1 MRALYTLTFKVWCL
15 EVTGMASFCL
25 ERLKREGA
33 KVKYRDWVRRA
44 AIVAVFACSGSLAR
58 AGDVADSPAARID
71 RIFEKYA
78 SSSAPGCAVG
88 VFERGKLTLFRG
100 YGVANVITAEPFTAD
115 TLFYAASVSKQ
126 FTALAVALLADEGKL
141 SLEDDVRKWIPEL
154 PNYGTPITVAMLM
167 HHTSGVRDFLGLL
180 DLAGVETF
188 DQLDVPKTLR
198 LVAAQRGL
206 DFTPGT
212 KHQYSNG
219 GYFLLGQVVAR
230 ASGEPLHEFA
240 KRRILEPLG
249 MQHAFFRNG
258 SNPRDANVS
267 HGYVEDGKSG
277 FQLADGYPSISGSG
291 GLMISMNDLGKYDHD
306 FHVGHNLWTEGV
318 REIMLSPGTL
328 ANGERFTDEYNLH
341 YAGGLSVGNWRGQQF
356 VSHGGGATGF
366 SNYYLLL
373 PALKFSVAAFCN
385 RGDADPAPMTEKI
398 AEAYRGSDLRLVE
411 SMLGSFRSEELDAE
425 YTFTREGEGLK
436 LTITSA
442 YARKPFSTAIETLMF
457 QGGDVLTLPIGNV
470 QLEYGA
476 DGQVSAFTTQGG
488 ELGGLRFVRIS
499 IPADLSPGGRA

>member
-1 MRALYTLTFKVWCL
+1 M
-15 EVTGMASFCL
+15 
-25 ERLKREGA
+25 
-33 KVKYRDWVRRA
+33 KYRDLARRA
-44 AIVAVFACSGSLAR
+44 AIVAVFACSGSVAH
-58 AGDVADSPAARID
+58 AGEAAESPAAQVD
-71 RIFEKYA
+71 RVFEKYA

-100 YGVANVITAEPFTAD
+100 YGVANFTTAEPFTAD
-115 TLFYAASVSKQ
+115 SLFYAASVSKQ
-126 FTALAVALLADEGKL
+126 FTALAVALLVDEGKL

-154 PNYGTPITVAMLM
+154 PNYGAPITVAMLM
-167 HHTSGVRDFLGLL
+167 HHTSGVRDFLGLF
-180 DLAGVETF
+180 DLAGVETY
-188 DQLDVPKTLR
+188 DQLNVPDTLH
-198 LVAAQRGL
+198 LVTAQRGL
-206 DFTPGT
+206 NFPSGT

-219 GYFLLGQVVAR
+219 GYFLLAQVVAR

-240 KRRILEPLG
+240 KRRIFEPLG
-249 MQHAFFRNG
+249 MQHSYFRNG
-258 SNPRDANVS
+258 TNPPGANVS

-306 FHVGHNLWTEGV
+306 FHVGHKLWTERV

-341 YAGGLSVGNWRGQQF
+341 YAGGLSVGNWRGQQL
-356 VSHGGGATGF
+356 VSHSGGATGF

-411 SMLGSFRSEELDAE
+411 SMLGSFRSEELEAE
-425 YTFTREGEGLK
+425 YVFTREGEGLK

-442 YARKPFSTAIETLMF
+442 YASKPNSTVIETLNF
-457 QGGDVLTLPIGNV
+457 LGGDVLILPFGNV
-470 QLEYGA
+470 RLEYGA
-476 DGQVSAFTTQGG
+476 DGRVSAFTTVGD
-488 ELGGLRFVRIS
+488 EFEGLRFVRIKL
-499 IPADLSPGGRA
+499 PADRRSACR